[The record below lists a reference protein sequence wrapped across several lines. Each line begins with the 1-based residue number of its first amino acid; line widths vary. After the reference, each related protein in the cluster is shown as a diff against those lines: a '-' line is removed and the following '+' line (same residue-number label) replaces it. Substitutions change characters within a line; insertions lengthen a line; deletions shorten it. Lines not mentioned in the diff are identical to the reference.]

1 MWRYRILPVV
11 FGLLF
16 FLAFSALGLEV
27 VDDAGRVVRLP
38 APAHRVVSLTP
49 ANTEIVFALGAG
61 EKLVGVTTYCDYPEE
76 AKDKEKVGS
85 VTEVDLEALVRLA
98 PDLVLAGSLTPRETV
113 DRIAALGYPVLV
125 LDAKSLSQVLEGI
138 RKVALL
144 LGKEQEGEALVTSM
158 ERAIRDI
165 TEKAASIPG
174 ESRPWVFHVIWHD
187 PLWTAG
193 RNTFIHEFITLA
205 GGRNVAGNLEGYVTF
220 DLEELIRRDPDIIT
234 VVSAHGGENFPYQF
248 ITSDARLQTLKAV
261 RNGKVFVV
269 DSDIVSRPGPRVV
282 EALRVFASIMHPE
295 LFPQE
300 AATERTPPS
309 E

>member
-1 MWRYRILPVV
+1 MRKYRVLPAV
-11 FGLLF
+11 FGLLLLF
-16 FLAFSALGLEV
+16 VFPVSGLEV
-27 VDDAGRVVRLP
+27 VDDAGRVVHLS

-76 AKDKEKVGS
+76 AKSKEKVGS
-85 VTEVDLEALVRLA
+85 VTEIDLEALVRLA

-138 RKVALL
+138 KKVALL
-144 LGKEQEGEALVTSM
+144 LGKEEEGEALVASM
-158 ERAIRDI
+158 EEVIRDV
-165 TEKAASIPG
+165 TAKVAGIPE

-205 GGRNVAGNLEGYVTF
+205 GGRNVAGDLEGYVTF

-234 VVSAHGGENFPYQF
+234 VVSTHGGENFPYQF
-248 ITSDARLQTLKAV
+248 ITSDARLQALKAV
-261 RNGKVFVV
+261 RSGKVFVV
-269 DSDIVSRPGPRVV
+269 DSNIVSRPGPRVV
-282 EALRVFASIMHPE
+282 EALQVFASITHPE

-300 AATERTPPS
+300 AATAHTPPS

>member
-1 MWRYRILPVV
+1 MWRYRVLPVV

-27 VDDAGRVVRLP
+27 VDDAGRVVHLP

-165 TEKAASIPG
+165 TEKAASIPE